1 MCENLFLL
9 WIRILELGLILS
21 MKSNGCF
28 FKWKEKRG
36 ILFVSVYFKIK
47 LLVLSV
53 IRINICFLNIYFK
66 LSLNIML

>member
-9 WIRILELGLILS
+9 WIRILELGLILL

-36 ILFVSVYFKIK
+36 ILFVYFKIK

-53 IRINICFLNIYFK
+53 IKINICFLNIYFK
-66 LSLNIML
+66 LSLNILL

>member
-9 WIRILELGLILS
+9 WIRILELRLILL

-28 FKWKEKRG
+28 FKWMEKRG
-36 ILFVSVYFKIK
+36 ILFVYFKIK

>member
-1 MCENLFLL
+1 MCENLFVL

-36 ILFVSVYFKIK
+36 ILFVYFKIK
-47 LLVLSV
+47 LLVISV
-53 IRINICFLNIYFK
+53 IRINIYFLNIYFK

>member
-36 ILFVSVYFKIK
+36 ILFVYFKIK